1 MHIYVENRIKI
12 SLELKELSIYRLIT
26 LDQITFTERLI
37 LWRTIIHM
45 LSKMG
50 GGGVGVCDFNT
61 KMSYRSLNET
71 KGTVRN
77 IAKTQ

>member
-1 MHIYVENRIKI
+1 MHIYVEDRIKI

-45 LSKMG
+45 LSKNG
-50 GGGVGVCDFNT
+50 GGCDFNT